1 MSSSSRFKLSQS
13 NLTSN
18 TSSNYSQTPNSNTS
32 LQKSSK
38 SLQKSGTSLL
48 DHHREQ
54 LSQSSNPSGLNLHES
69 GESALLELETSLKTE
84 IDSEFFE
91 DPSKFRTLHRVI
103 DVLGAQL
110 TTQGSDGSIK
120 TPGTDS
126 MNLQEFHDSMHHSN
140 PAYAALR
147 HQQSV
152 VEDAIEFMAVKHCA
166 DLNGSVVAVGQV
178 SRQLSDAVEQ
188 VRTLRKQV
196 RTIKDSIGV
205 NVNGQGGENKQ
216 VEDEGAGGA
225 EAKSLRE
232 LWLKKLECEAVLN
245 LLHKLEIIRD
255 APQSFDA
262 LISESR
268 SCRIGAATVVLSDAI
283 STMFGDD
290 VSQVQAL
297 GKVMEQLMERKQHAE
312 QILWDTLHD
321 VLYLRTGNSMNSLVT
336 DGSVLRSKELSDDS
350 GSSSD
355 NSLFTVTSRATAYS
369 SYKRNKS
376 TASTTRM
383 IPLILLKD
391 EFDLETQELKCLED
405 LPANHKPTHVPIQ
418 YGYDASLNLPR
429 YSDATAALRIIT
441 ASLGKLNRIDDV
453 ERYLDES
460 YSREIRRVSEKEQGR
475 TYARLEKKKGLLRQT
490 TGARKGEMKGLS
502 AKLPSEVSNHLKGL
516 LAGFEKV
523 MTRLLH
529 LAQILRHAITSDSSI
544 VCPSY
549 ETATSALNSVIA
561 QVERTMQVEVR
572 EFLRSCLT
580 NMGPTPKGG
589 NGQVPHGDL
598 LGGVGPSRER
608 GIFSL
613 GIIDADKSLGGASG
627 AGKVDENYNSTS
639 LFSSRASMELPVDQF
654 VVSILFPKM
663 NAEPGIR
670 YALSFRR
677 KIERWTKSIK
687 GLKNELATCSG
698 DYTTPIPSMEKTEGA
713 LEYLDSVIQRKLL
726 PVLQEEAVHG
736 TISALERNDAFSPVF
751 NNSIYS
757 PSSFGD
763 HALGQQGGISDGAG
777 GSTTTTPLCMACQA
791 LLDSTAPLFSA
802 IHKLP
807 KGGDLYKPLVA
818 VLEHA
823 TLTFNSRA
831 KQRVQQICVNKKA
844 DELLGGEAGIK
855 DNKLSLAME
864 KRNSF
869 AIFLQMYNERSGDTS
884 DASVVENMST
894 DASRILPL
902 SPSVGDTKSISRNS
916 RRTDVSSSLAD
927 ELSALTSLN
936 EDNEYNDDVL
946 QKELPMLQLLFQ
958 FQSHNFGKD
967 LVISSED
974 DLMHAA
980 SLAHSLLKLSGLLTK
995 RLRTKKGSSER
1006 TLSSTRALR
1015 EAIGTIR
1022 LHGIRMAKFC
1032 RIDFIVQTIKHM
1044 SKICKSNTLVATDSV
1059 RLPSCVNSLGDF
1071 LMNAS
1076 DFLREAGGSAIA
1088 AYSLSALEQYIPLF
1102 LMQTVRNI
1110 GKDCDT
1116 PSHVITLNGI
1126 ESLDRSGSVLYRDLK
1141 TASSFEGSFW
1151 DEAVASESFERSASF
1166 VALLE
1171 LDMDE
1176 LEAFCRNH
1184 RNDFSDADYKLMF
1197 VMNGP
1202 RRMGNPT
1209 RYIALKQRMD
1219 QR

>member
-18 TSSNYSQTPNSNTS
+18 TPSNYSQTPNSNTS

-376 TASTTRM
+376 IASTTRM

-441 ASLGKLNRIDDV
+441 ASLGKFNRIDDV

-490 TGARKGEMKGLS
+490 TQTRKGEMKGLS

>member
-1 MSSSSRFKLSQS
+1 
-13 NLTSN
+13 
-18 TSSNYSQTPNSNTS
+18 
-32 LQKSSK
+32 
-38 SLQKSGTSLL
+38 
-48 DHHREQ
+48 
-54 LSQSSNPSGLNLHES
+54 
-69 GESALLELETSLKTE
+69 
-84 IDSEFFE
+84 
-91 DPSKFRTLHRVI
+91 
-103 DVLGAQL
+103 
-110 TTQGSDGSIK
+110 
-120 TPGTDS
+120 
-126 MNLQEFHDSMHHSN
+126 
-140 PAYAALR
+140 
-147 HQQSV
+147 
-152 VEDAIEFMAVKHCA
+152 
-166 DLNGSVVAVGQV
+166 
-178 SRQLSDAVEQ
+178 
-188 VRTLRKQV
+188 
-196 RTIKDSIGV
+196 
-205 NVNGQGGENKQ
+205 VNGQGGENKQ

-336 DGSVLRSKELSDDS
+336 DGSVLRSKELSEES

-405 LPANHKPTHVPIQ
+405 LPANHKPTHIPIQ